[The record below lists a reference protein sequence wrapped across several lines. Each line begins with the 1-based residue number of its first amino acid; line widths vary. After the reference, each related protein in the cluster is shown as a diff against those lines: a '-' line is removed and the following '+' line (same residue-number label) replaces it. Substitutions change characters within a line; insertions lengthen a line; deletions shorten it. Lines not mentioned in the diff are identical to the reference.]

1 MSNKNE
7 FKQKLKEL
15 EANLENY
22 KIQKELESN
31 KFNIDDL
38 KQTIQ
43 FYYKNIEQ
51 IKDED
56 LNNIL
61 IKVNEL
67 VSHSNNSAFLAYS
80 HKFINTARYLINN
93 LPEVEPDIDDNF
105 NIQNNAQISEEEFSK
120 RYDKLIEALNFEG
133 EECNLIL
140 ETTSK
145 EQKPFKVFKNK
156 NKSLAIYA
164 KSSEKPMIIASD
176 RLLEVAFNRKEPT
189 YKSYEPVI
197 ISKIIDNS
205 IFDFFLNNS
214 LSEDLIEAM
223 KAKLLKNE
231 NELLILKSKLEEIK
245 EENQTIEKKK
255 EQFNEIFEKVETI
268 DNKIKAVEDKA
279 KLNASVSYW
288 KAKQKSHKT
297 KFWWFGGVAIGLIVI
312 LVLILF
318 IALNNHEKQTN
329 INKQVEITN
338 DINTTTKVQEINE
351 NNNKLEEKSSFF
363 DFDYSKLA
371 WYILMIFASS
381 SAFWIIRITVKIA
394 LSNLH
399 LSEDA
404 HERVVMIQT
413 YLSFVNEG
421 QINENDKNLILSSLF
436 RPSNIGIIN
445 DESSVTVADI
455 ITAFKK

>member
-1 MSNKNE
+1 MSNNNE
-7 FKQKLKEL
+7 FKRKLKEL
-15 EANLENY
+15 EANLKNA
-22 KIQKELESN
+22 KVQNELKKCN
-31 KFNIDDL
+31 LNLDDL
-38 KQTIQ
+38 EQVIQ
-43 FYYKNIEQ
+43 YYYKNAEQ
-51 IKDED
+51 FSDED
-56 LNNIL
+56 FNNIST
-61 IKVNEL
+61 KVDEL
-67 VSHSNNSAFLAYS
+67 VSQSNESVFSVYS
-80 HKFINTARYLINN
+80 HKFTNTANYLIHNRPIVELDVNN
-93 LPEVEPDIDDNF
+93 NDIKDN
-105 NIQNNAQISEEEFSK
+105 IKISEKEFSL

-140 ETTSK
+140 ETPSK
-145 EQKPFKVFKNK
+145 EQKSFKIFKNK
-156 NKSLAIYA
+156 QKSLLIYA
-164 KSSEKPMIIASD
+164 KSGEKPMTIASD

-255 EQFNEIFEKVETI
+255 EQFNEIFEKAETI

-404 HERVVMIQT
+404 NERVVMIQT
-413 YLSFVNEG
+413 YLSFINEG

-436 RPSNIGIIN
+436 RSSNIGIIK

-455 ITAFKK
+455 IMAFKK

>member
-1 MSNKNE
+1 MSNNNE
-7 FKQKLKEL
+7 FKRKLKEL
-15 EANLENY
+15 EANLKNA
-22 KIQKELESN
+22 KVQNELRKCN
-31 KFNIDDL
+31 LNLDDL
-38 KQTIQ
+38 EQAIQ
-43 FYYKNIEQ
+43 HYYKNAEQ
-51 IKDED
+51 FSDED
-56 LNNIL
+56 FNNIST
-61 IKVNEL
+61 KVDEL
-67 VSHSNNSAFLAYS
+67 VSQSNESVFSIYS
-80 HKFINTARYLINN
+80 HKFTNTANYLIDNRPIVELDVNN
-93 LPEVEPDIDDNF
+93 NDIKDN
-105 NIQNNAQISEEEFSK
+105 IKISEKEFSL

-140 ETTSK
+140 ETPSK
-145 EQKPFKVFKNK
+145 EQKPFKIFKNK
-156 NKSLAIYA
+156 QKSLLIYA
-164 KSSEKPMIIASD
+164 KSGEKPMTIASD
-176 RLLEVAFNRKEPT
+176 RLLEVAFNRREPT
-189 YKSYEPVI
+189 YKSYELVI
-197 ISKIIDNS
+197 ISKIMDNS

-214 LSEDLIEAM
+214 LSEDLIEAI
-223 KAKLLKNE
+223 KTKLLNNE

-255 EQFNEIFEKVETI
+255 EQFNEIFEKAKSL

-288 KAKQKSHKT
+288 RIKQKSHKS
-297 KFWWFGGVAIGLIVI
+297 KFWWFGAGAIGFIVI
-312 LVLILF
+312 LVLVLF
-318 IALNNHEKQTN
+318 IALNSHENQTN
-329 INKQVEITN
+329 INKQIEITT
-338 DINTTTKVQEINE
+338 DINTTTKVQKINE
-351 NNNKLEEKSSFF
+351 NDNKLQEKPNSF
-363 DFDYSKLA
+363 DFDYSRLA

-421 QINENDKNLILSSLF
+421 QINEDDKNLILSSLF

-455 ITAFKK
+455 IMAFKK